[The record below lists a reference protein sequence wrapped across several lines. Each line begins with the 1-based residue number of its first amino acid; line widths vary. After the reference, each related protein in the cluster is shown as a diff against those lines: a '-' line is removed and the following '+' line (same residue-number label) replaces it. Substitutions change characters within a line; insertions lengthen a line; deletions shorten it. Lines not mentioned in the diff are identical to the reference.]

1 MTTNERT
8 DLGLTDSAAG
18 CSCCSTASATDM
30 RCRIDDHTGGAGRR
44 DDVLALRDERHR
56 GDHRD

>member
-18 CSCCSTASATDM
+18 CSCCSTASATDTQ
-30 RCRIDDHTGGAGRR
+30 RCRIDDHTGCSGRR
-44 DDVLALRDERHR
+44 DDLLALRDERH
-56 GDHRD
+56 